1 MTYMFSV
8 RSAPALRPTSSQALA
23 CTLHAPP
30 PLHRPAL
37 SRPTPRQASHAS
49 LSTRQGASAFNQPLS
64 FDTSEVTSMGAMFSV
79 RSAPALRPISGQAL
93 PCTHLAPPPLHC
105 PALSRPTP
113 RPASHASLSTRQSA
127 TAFNQPLSL
136 DTSKVTKM
144 SGMFHVRS
152 ARALPP
158 VPTRVF
164 VCTLHAPPPP
174 HTHPTPSPHAA
185 HFVCPLF
192 HSAGCVGVQP
202 AAEF

>member
-79 RSAPALRPISGQAL
+79 RSAPALRPISGRAL

-105 PALSRPTP
+105 PSASQPAP
-113 RPASHASLSTRQSA
+113 RAASHASLSTRQSA
-127 TAFNQPLSL
+127 TAFNQPLSF
-136 DTSKVTKM
+136 DTSNVISIRSM
-144 SGMFHVRS
+144 FMVRPAASPAPNLQSG
-152 ARALPP
+152 
-158 VPTRVF
+158 
-164 VCTLHAPPPP
+164 PPPARILRR
-174 HTHPTPSPHAA
+174 HRSTVLPSPGPHLA
-185 HFVCPLF
+185 PLRMLPF
-192 HSAGCVGVQP
+192 RLGRVPRRSTSR
-202 AAEF
+202 